1 MKIVCLSTESVW
13 SNAELTRL
21 RKLGNFVQAQKPP
34 RTEDEVIAILKDA
47 NYAVVAPL
55 SFGPFSHRIF
65 QSLPNLK
72 GVSIVT
78 TRFAWV
84 DTKAAREKRII
95 VSNLPGYSTIA
106 VGELAL
112 GLVFNVVRKISQS
125 ASSTQKGNRT
135 FENFMGHEL
144 KGKTLGV
151 VGCGLIGCYIA
162 NLGTRLGMEVVGW
175 NRTPRKLKIPLVSI
189 EQLLSKS
196 DVVSVNLALNE
207 ETKGFLNRN
216 RLSLLKPTAVVIN
229 VSPEDLIDQKA
240 IYEMLTAG
248 KLAGYG
254 YEVDEG
260 RVYPLQKELLG
271 LTNVIATSHIGWY
284 TPEAQQRIKDMT
296 ITNLEAMIN
305 GKPVNNV
312 VV

>member
-1 MKIVCLSTESVW
+1 MVKC
-13 SNAELTRL
+13 
-21 RKLGNFVQAQKPP
+21 G
-34 RTEDEVIAILKDA
+34 VI
-47 NYAVVAPL
+47 APL
-55 SFGPFSHRIF
+55 SFGPFSRRIIE
-65 QSLPNLK
+65 SLPNLK
-72 GVSIVT
+72 GISIVT
-78 TRFAWV
+78 TRFVWV
-84 DTKAAREKRII
+84 DTEAAREKGII

-112 GLVFNVVRKISQS
+112 GLMFNVVRKISQS

-151 VGCGLIGCYIA
+151 VGCGSIGCYIA
-162 NLGTRLGMEVVGW
+162 NLGTCLGMEVVGW
-175 NRTPRKLKIPLVSI
+175 NRTPRKLKIPLVPI

-216 RLSLLKPTAVVIN
+216 RLSLLKPMAVVIN
-229 VSPEDLIDQKA
+229 VSSEDLIDQKT
-240 IYEMLTAG
+240 IYEMLTSG

-260 RVYPLQKELLG
+260 RVYLVQKKLLG
-271 LTNVIATSHIGWY
+271 LRNVIATSHIGWY
-284 TPEAQQRIKDMT
+284 TPEAQQRVKDMT
-296 ITNLEAMIN
+296 IVNLEAMVN
-305 GKPVNNV
+305 GKPINNV
-312 VV
+312 AV